1 MISPFVYFV
10 TYSNGKAVDQ
20 NAVAPTC
27 KMSGTLIIYLYFL
40 FTLLTPP
47 EMKLAVPN
55 DIFSLILLRVL
66 IDNCDIINK

>member
-20 NAVAPTC
+20 NAVAPTY
-27 KMSGTLIIYLYFL
+27 KMSGTLIIYLYFFF

-66 IDNCDIINK
+66 IDNCE